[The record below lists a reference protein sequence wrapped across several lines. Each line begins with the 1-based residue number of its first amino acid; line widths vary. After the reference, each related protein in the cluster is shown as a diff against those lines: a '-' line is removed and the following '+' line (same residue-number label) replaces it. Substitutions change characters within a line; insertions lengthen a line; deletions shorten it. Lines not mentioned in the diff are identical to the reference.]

1 MNQLSHLS
9 SHLIYIHL
17 EFNSWSTL
25 PLLSPLTLWRHPPK
39 GVLSMTFEWCLCY
52 IVQWEGQLG
61 THVTFVLKAQKQ
73 HKNKWHY
80 CWTSLTKC
88 KSLFLLSMT
97 TLRPFSWSC
106 NWQTWWW
113 KTTASSRA
121 TPQNSQGITTS
132 PSRGL
137 LGGLSEDRQTD
148 CGAESMFEAIVSELV
163 SDTPEVLLFIPSAL
177 GGDAGC
183 LLKDAKA
190 EAGLQPVWNTQTKQ
204 WIKYQGNTFPTMTK
218 LLSYEHLLIAP
229 LKTSSKCE
237 GMAGTWRNTYLWSEW
252 GWMTTKRQ

>member
-1 MNQLSHLS
+1 MKHLAVSFSSGSLKTSTQRSHF
-9 SHLIYIHL
+9 HD
-17 EFNSWSTL
+17 FWVG
-25 PLLSPLTLWRHPPK
+25 PLLHCSVGGPTGDAYHICPK
-39 GVLSMTFEWCLCY
+39 SIRTA
-52 IVQWEGQLG
+52 
-61 THVTFVLKAQKQ
+61 KKP
-73 HKNKWHY
+73 KWDY
-80 CWTSLTKC
+80 CWASLTKC
-88 KSLFLLSMT
+88 ESLFWLAMT
-97 TLRPFSWSC
+97 TLRPFHWSC

-163 SDTPEVLLFIPSAL
+163 SDTPEVLLFIPPAL

-204 WIKYQGNTFPTMTK
+204 WV
-218 LLSYEHLLIAP
+218 
-229 LKTSSKCE
+229 
-237 GMAGTWRNTYLWSEW
+237 
-252 GWMTTKRQ
+252 